1 VRYWA
6 DGVEGTGFTADISDT
21 GMLIETPKPLDLGQR
36 LHLEVS
42 LNEGSYFAEC
52 VIVRRKTYP
61 RHARALFK
69 PAIGVRFLGLCEVA
83 DVASAPDDEASD
95 RAASA
100 ETLDESACSEAST
113 DPVQVEV
120 PDGPMQVDLRDLAD
134 LKAVYES
141 DIKHGGLLVRTREA
155 PEIDSEIVVPVLLP
169 DPHGTIRCH
178 GTVVKLNENPPSVA
192 IRISEIKFVRDR
204 LQEII
209 SAHS

>member
-1 VRYWA
+1 MRYWS

-21 GMLIETPKPLDLGQR
+21 GMLIETPKPLELGQR

-42 LNEGSYFAEC
+42 LGEGSYFAEC

-61 RHARALFK
+61 RHARSLFK
-69 PAIGVRFLGLCEVA
+69 PAIGVRFLELSEVA
-83 DVASAPDDEASD
+83 DLASAPDG
-95 RAASA
+95 
-100 ETLDESACSEAST
+100 EAST

-155 PEIDSEIVVPVLLP
+155 PEIDSEIMVPVLLP

-178 GTVVKLNENPPSVA
+178 GTVIKVNESPPSVA

>member
-1 VRYWA
+1 MRYWA

-21 GMLIETPKPLDLGQR
+21 GMLIETPKPLELGQR

-42 LNEGSYFAEC
+42 LGEGSYFAEC

-61 RHARALFK
+61 RHARSLFK
-69 PAIGVRFLGLCEVA
+69 PAIGVRFLELSEVA
-83 DVASAPDDEASD
+83 DLASAPDG
-95 RAASA
+95 
-100 ETLDESACSEAST
+100 EAST

-155 PEIDSEIVVPVLLP
+155 PEIDSEIMVPVLLP

-178 GTVVKLNENPPSVA
+178 GTVIKVNESPPSVA

>member
-1 VRYWA
+1 VRYWS
-6 DGVEGTGFTADISDT
+6 DGIEGTGFTADISDT
-21 GMLIETPKPLDLGQR
+21 GMLIETPKPLDLGQH

-61 RHARALFK
+61 RHARSLFK
-69 PAIGVRFLGLCEVA
+69 PAIGVRFLGLCEVV
-83 DVASAPDDEASD
+83 DVASAPDDDASD
-95 RAASA
+95 QAASA
-100 ETLDESACSEAST
+100 EVST

-120 PDGPMQVDLRDLAD
+120 PDGPMQVDLRDLED

-155 PEIDSEIVVPVLLP
+155 PEVDSEIVVPILLP

-178 GTVVKLNENPPSVA
+178 GTVVKVSENPPSVA
-192 IRISEIKFVRDR
+192 LRLSEIKFVRDR
-204 LQEII
+204 VQEIL

>member
-1 VRYWA
+1 MRFWSDA
-6 DGVEGTGFTADISDT
+6 VEGTGFTSDISDT
-21 GMLIETPKPLDLGQR
+21 GLLIETPKPLELGQR
-36 LHLEVS
+36 LHLEIS

-61 RHARALFK
+61 RHARSLFK
-69 PAIGVRFLGLCEVA
+69 PAIGVRFLGLSEVA
-83 DVASAPDDEASD
+83 NVASAPDS
-95 RAASA
+95 
-100 ETLDESACSEAST
+100 ETST

-134 LKAVYES
+134 LEAVYES

-155 PEIDSEIVVPVLLP
+155 PEIDSEIMVPVLLP

-178 GTVVKLNENPPSVA
+178 GTVVKVNENPPSVA
-192 IRISEIKFVRDR
+192 IRLSEIKFVRDR